1 MTNTPEGFVFE
12 EASRGVAA
20 YRLASN
26 GLQVLLLRDATAPVA
41 TFMITYLAG
50 SRNEPE
56 GRTGAFHF
64 LEHLMFKGSAR
75 FNKEAGASVF
85 SVLQRTGARVNATTS
100 LDRTNYYEMLPGE
113 HLPLAVEIE
122 ADRMRGALLR
132 DEDMERERTV
142 ILNELDRG
150 ENDPIRKLFHAIW
163 SAAFTV
169 HPYHHPVIG
178 WRKDVEQMTP
188 AGLRQ
193 IYDIW
198 YRPENATVSVI
209 GDFNKTKT
217 LECIRRHFGP
227 IANPQAPLPILH
239 AREPA
244 QKTER
249 RVVVRQAGWQGAVM
263 MAWKSPGGLDTDTD
277 ALDMLS
283 AILSAGKNSRLYRRL
298 TDRGVTT
305 SAWGSVSR
313 LRDPGL
319 AYVFARPAPGKTHE
333 EAESAI
339 REVVQEICENG
350 VTEEEL
356 RRAVNQRKAQAAF
369 SRDGSFAAAA
379 ELNEAL
385 AAGDWKLYVAIQDRL
400 SAVAADDVKRVA
412 QRYFTQNAC
421 TTGYY
426 IPEGEVSA

>member
-1 MTNTPEGFVFE
+1 MPEGFAFE
-12 EASRGVAA
+12 EASQGVEA
-20 YRLASN
+20 YRLESN
-26 GLQVLLLRDATAPVA
+26 GLQVLLLRDATTPVA
-41 TFMITYLAG
+41 TFMVTYLAG
-50 SRNEPE
+50 SRHEPE

-150 ENDPIRKLFHAIW
+150 ENDPIRKLFHAVW

-193 IYDIW
+193 IYDTW
-198 YRPENATVSVI
+198 YRPDNATVSVI
-209 GDFNKTKT
+209 GDFDKTKT
-217 LECIRRHFGP
+217 LERIRRHFGSV
-227 IANPQAPLPILH
+227 ANPEKPLPVFR

-244 QKTER
+244 QEAER

-263 MAWKSPGGLDTDTD
+263 IAWKSPCGLDADTD

-283 AILSAGKNSRLYRRL
+283 VVLSAGKNSRLYRRL
-298 TDRGVTT
+298 TNRGVAT

-313 LRDPGL
+313 FRDPGL

-333 EAESAI
+333 EVESAI
-339 REVVQEICENG
+339 HEAVDEIRENG
-350 VTEEEL
+350 VEEEEL
-356 RRAVNQRKAQAAF
+356 RRAINQRKAQAAF
-369 SRDGSFAAAA
+369 SRDGSFSAAA
-379 ELNEAL
+379 ELSEAL
-385 AAGDWKLYVAIQDRL
+385 AAGDWKLYTSMQDRL
-400 SAVAADDVKRVA
+400 SAVAAQDVQRVA
-412 QRYFTQNAC
+412 RQYFVRNAC
-421 TTGYY
+421 TTGRY
-426 IPEGEVSA
+426 IPDSEVPA

>member
-1 MTNTPEGFVFE
+1 MPEGFAFE
-12 EASRGVAA
+12 EASQGVEA
-20 YRLASN
+20 YRLESN

-41 TFMITYLAG
+41 TFMVTYLAG
-50 SRNEPE
+50 SRHEPE

-150 ENDPIRKLFHAIW
+150 ENDPIRKLFHAVW
-163 SAAFTV
+163 STAFTV

-178 WRKDVEQMTP
+178 WRKDVEQMTQ
-188 AGLRQ
+188 ADLRQ
-193 IYDIW
+193 IYDTW
-198 YRPENATVSVI
+198 YRPDNATVSVI
-209 GDFNKTKT
+209 GDFDKTKT
-217 LECIRRHFGP
+217 LERIRRHFGSV
-227 IANPQAPLPILH
+227 ANPEKPLPVFR

-244 QKTER
+244 QEAER
-249 RVVVRQAGWQGAVM
+249 RVVVQQAGWQGAVM
-263 MAWKSPGGLDTDTD
+263 IAWKSPCGLDADTD

-283 AILSAGKNSRLYRRL
+283 VVLSAGKNSRLYRRL
-298 TDRGVTT
+298 TNRGVAT

-313 LRDPGL
+313 FRDPGL

-333 EAESAI
+333 EVESAI
-339 REVVQEICENG
+339 HEAVDEIRENG
-350 VTEEEL
+350 VEEEEL
-356 RRAVNQRKAQAAF
+356 RRAINQRKAQAAF
-369 SRDGSFAAAA
+369 SRDGSFSAAA

-385 AAGDWKLYVAIQDRL
+385 AAGDWKLYTSMQDRL
-400 SAVAADDVKRVA
+400 SAVAAQDVQRVA
-412 QRYFTQNAC
+412 RQYFVRNAC
-421 TTGYY
+421 TTGRY
-426 IPEGEVSA
+426 IPDSEVPA